1 MENHINDDLDPSS
14 SDNESDN
21 GADNESDSG
30 SVIMDLIINLL
41 KIKIVF

>member
-1 MENHINDDLDPSS
+1 MENHINDELDPSS
-14 SDNESDN
+14 SDKESDN

-30 SVIMDLIINLL
+30 SVIMDVIINLL